1 MAMARGGVEVFAVED
16 TTAQL
21 VWRDLPDGDLRFTI
35 RHRNGHLCGPDRT
48 ASTGGR
54 PGGLVLGDLPPGQDL
69 EVEARLEGPQP
80 DRFTVAVRTLD
91 ALPGA
96 ELSRVATISDLH
108 LGTEVFGHF
117 GTITEQAGHDEAHPV
132 RCATAALDDAIGWG
146 AQHIV
151 AKGDLTNGGQVAEWR
166 RYRALVDIVPVAV
179 DAIPGNHDRAFR
191 TAGAGL
197 LPEDAAQAFGLSIAT
212 PLMVRDL
219 DGLRIVLV
227 DSTSGGRHLGR
238 IHHLQ
243 DEIGQ
248 AVTEVDRDCTVLV
261 VLHHQLQP
269 HRLAEGWP
277 IGVPHQESLDLL
289 AHLGRTGRRVMVTSG
304 HTHRH
309 RRWSHAGVTATQV
322 GATKDYPGVWAGYV
336 VHEGGMRQVVRRIDR
351 PDCLTWTDHSRR
363 AALGAWRWIAPGRL
377 DWRCFNLAWPT
388 FQARTRT
395 SD

>member
-1 MAMARGGVEVFAVED
+1 MAMARGGIEVFAVED

-21 VWRDLPDGDLRFTI
+21 VWRDLPEGELRLTV
-35 RHRNGHLCGPDRT
+35 RT
-48 ASTGGR
+48 SGGR
-54 PGGLVLGDLPPGQDL
+54 PCAPDRRVATGAQPGGFVLDDLPPGQDL
-69 EVEARLEGPQP
+69 EVDARLEGPQP
-80 DRFTVAVRTLD
+80 VRFTVGLRTLD
-91 ALPGA
+91 PLPGA
-96 ELSRVATISDLH
+96 ELSRVATVSDLH

-117 GTITEQAGHDEAHPV
+117 GTITEQLAHDEAHPV
-132 RCATAALDDAIGWG
+132 RCATAALDEAVAWG
-146 AQHIV
+146 AQHVV
-151 AKGDLTNGGQVAEWR
+151 AKGDLTNYGQVPEWR
-166 RYRALVDIVPVAV
+166 RYRAMVDALPVAV

-191 TAGAGL
+191 SPADGL
-197 LPEDAAQAFGLSIAT
+197 RPEDAANAFDLSIAT
-212 PLMVRDL
+212 PLVVRDL

-227 DSTSGGRHLGR
+227 DSTTGGRHLGR

-243 DEIGQ
+243 DEIGE
-248 AVTEVDRDCTVLV
+248 AVTGVDPDSSVLV

-269 HRLAEGWP
+269 HRIAEGWP

-289 AHLGRTGRRVMVTSG
+289 ASLGRTSRRVMVTSG

-351 PDCLTWTDHSRR
+351 PDCLAWTDHSRR

-377 DWRCFNLAWPT
+377 DWRCFNLEWPASQT
-388 FQARTRT
+388 G
-395 SD
+395 